1 MKLNPLTQ
9 YFRHPVLHISL
20 PSQGKFYPKN
30 AIDLVEENQ
39 YPVLSL
45 TRQDEMVFMT
55 ASGQVSGSSVVSVIQ
70 SCVPNIKDAWK
81 MPAIDIDKLLIAI
94 KIATHG
100 TQLEADTVCTNCE
113 TVNKISVDLQKAL
126 DQVSAPDYSVPVQ
139 IGEIEIYFRPITYQQ
154 LWDNTQ
160 IQFNEEDIIDMLQN
174 DSVDDQTKSD
184 KIDEL
189 LAKVRSLATQILLQ
203 NIHHVQTPVE
213 RVDNPE
219 YIAEWLSNCDRS
231 VYVQLQDSV
240 NKYTADT
247 QIKSVD
253 VTCSACATLYQH
265 GYTLDMS
272 DNQ

>member
-9 YFRHPVLHISL
+9 YFRHPILHISL
-20 PSQGKFYPKN
+20 PSQGKFYPAN
-30 AIDLVEENQ
+30 TIDLIDENQ

-55 ASGQVSGSSVVSVIQ
+55 TTGQVSGSSMVSVIQ

-81 MPAIDIDKLLIAI
+81 VPAIDIDKLLIAI

-100 TQLEADTVCTNCE
+100 TELESDTTCTNCE
-113 TVNKISVDLQKAL
+113 TANKISVDLQKAL
-126 DQVSAPDYSVPVQ
+126 DQVSAADYSVPVQ

-154 LWDNTQ
+154 LWDNNQ
-160 IQFNEEDIIDMLQN
+160 IQFNEEDIINMLQD
-174 DSVDDQTKSD
+174 DSVDSQIKSN

-189 LAKVRSLATQILLQ
+189 LAKVRSLSTQILLQ
-203 NIHHVQTPVE
+203 NIHHVQTPTE
-213 RVDNPE
+213 RVDDSE
-219 YIAEWLSNCDRS
+219 YIAEWLNNCDRS
-231 VYVQLQDSV
+231 VFVQLQDSV

-253 VTCSACATLYQH
+253 VTCSACATIYQH
-265 GYTLDMS
+265 SYTLDMS
-272 DNQ
+272 DNK